1 MKHLI
6 YIFTALI
13 LFSCSASDQKT
24 PKNFDFGK
32 TENGT
37 YTNDYFNMKILFDST
52 WTIQDQR
59 QMNDL
64 VDQKSDLVIGDDKN
78 LKAAIKSSKVN
89 TAYLLNLSKYELG
102 APVEYNPS
110 FLITAENTKNYPGIK
125 SGKDYLFHAK
135 KTLQQTQ
142 LDYSYEKPIYE
153 KVISKTTFHVME
165 VELDYMRKLIIQ
177 EYFSTVTK
185 GFSLTFVIS
194 YTTEEEKSELYQI
207 LDGIKI

>member
-13 LFSCSASDQKT
+13 LFSCSVSDQKT
-24 PKNFDFGK
+24 PRNFDFGK

-64 VDQKSDLVIGDDKN
+64 VDQKSDLVIGDNKN

-89 TAYLLNLSKYELG
+89 TGYLLNLSKYELG

-142 LDYSYEKPIYE
+142 LDYSCEKPIYE
-153 KVISKTTFHVME
+153 KVISNTTFHVME